1 MEMRVEVRQTGT
13 TPRPPAG
20 TPVILEIRDVSLQD
34 APAVVLSST
43 EVAVTEAGGASP
55 GATPTAAPPEASA
68 AGATPPEATSAA
80 GATPAGATPAGATPA
95 ATSADDAVAPTPD
108 LLATATLTVP
118 DEALAGGRDVVVWV
132 RVAASGQARTAVG
145 DLITMQH
152 CPVRPDAAAT
162 PLEVPVT
169 RIG

>member
-1 MEMRVEVRQTGT
+1 MRVEVRQTGT

-43 EVAVTEAGGASP
+43 EVAVTEA
-55 GATPTAAPPEASA
+55 
-68 AGATPPEATSAA
+68 
-80 GATPAGATPAGATPA
+80 AGATPA
-95 ATSADDAVAPTPD
+95 ASPEATPPAASRGGTPPTASPEATPAATPPDDAVAPTPD

-152 CPVRPDAAAT
+152 CPVRPDAAT

>member
-1 MEMRVEVRQTGT
+1 MRVEVRQTGT

-20 TPVILEIRDVSLQD
+20 TSVIIEIRDVSLQD
-34 APAVVLSST
+34 APAVVLSTT
-43 EVAVTEAGGASP
+43 EVAVTEAAGASP

-68 AGATPPEATSAA
+68 
-80 GATPAGATPAGATPA
+80 AGATPAGATPA

-152 CPVRPDAAAT
+152 CPVRPAAT

>member
-1 MEMRVEVRQTGT
+1 MRVEVRQTGT

-43 EVAVTEAGGASP
+43 EVAVTEAAGASP

-68 AGATPPEATSAA
+68 AGATPPEATSA
-80 GATPAGATPAGATPA
+80 AGATPAGATPA

-152 CPVRPDAAAT
+152 CPVRPDAAT

>member
-1 MEMRVEVRQTGT
+1 MRVEVRQAGT

-43 EVAVTEAGGASP
+43 EVAVTETPEATSAATTPPDDAAASP
-55 GATPTAAPPEASA
+55 GATPAAT
-68 AGATPPEATSAA
+68 TPP
-80 GATPAGATPAGATPA
+80 
-95 ATSADDAVAPTPD
+95 DDAVAPTPD
-108 LLATATLTVP
+108 ILATATLTVP

-152 CPVRPDAAAT
+152 CRVRPDAAAN
-162 PLEVPVT
+162 PMEVPVT